1 MSRKHFWISALLS
14 SLTMAVIM
22 SGLISGYKLGFSNE
36 WPAIWLDSFILAWP
50 AALVLNLTVLP
61 LIRKL
66 SSWLAG
72 GGVVSQAQ

>member
-22 SGLISGYKLGFSNE
+22 SGLISGYKLGFSSE

-66 SSWLAG
+66 SYWLAG
-72 GGVVSQAQ
+72 VGAVSQA